1 MWSPAGT
8 GLRRDATARC
18 RVGALFA
25 FLLFSV
31 VGGALSYSSSAVVK
45 RAADVVIVVDG
56 GASDRPLRSR
66 GLYSAC
72 THHNNCTD
80 YYAVCNFT
88 LRICVCPG
96 GYRKNDYFC
105 MYMGGSPDNVGI
117 YQVTLVVAAVFMVV
131 VFSVFVA
138 CVVKRTCE
146 RSRDLAERMRE
157 LAADVY
163 TVPAEFEGL
172 ERPPSYTDIVKIDNM
187 VYGVPPP
194 DYSTVSPPP
203 NLEAAAPSL
212 PPRRMALS
220 ALLWQAAA
228 RRQAP
233 NAVQCSVA
241 HGDSG
246 GSGAT

>member
-1 MWSPAGT
+1 MLSPAGT
-8 GLRRDATARC
+8 GLCRDATACC
-18 RVGALFA
+18 RFGALFA
-25 FLLFSV
+25 FLLLPV
-31 VGGALSYSSSAVVK
+31 ISYSSGAVVK
-45 RAADVVIVVDG
+45 RAADIVIVVDG
-56 GASDRPLRSR
+56 AASDRPLRSR

-72 THHNNCTD
+72 THQNNCTD
-80 YYAVCNFT
+80 YNAVCNFT
-88 LRICVCPG
+88 LRICVCPR

-157 LAADVY
+157 LSADVY

-187 VYGVPPP
+187 KPVGTYCYVGTLGSAVETAI
-194 DYSTVSPPP
+194 SH
-203 NLEAAAPSL
+203 AL
-212 PPRRMALS
+212 PLK
-220 ALLWQAAA
+220 
-228 RRQAP
+228 
-233 NAVQCSVA
+233 
-241 HGDSG
+241 
-246 GSGAT
+246 

>member
-1 MWSPAGT
+1 MLSPAGT
-8 GLRRDATARC
+8 GLRRDATACWRF
-18 RVGALFA
+18 GALFA

-66 GLYSAC
+66 
-72 THHNNCTD
+72 
-80 YYAVCNFT
+80 
-88 LRICVCPG
+88 
-96 GYRKNDYFC
+96 
-105 MYMGGSPDNVGI
+105 GGSPDNVGI

-203 NLEAAAPSL
+203 DLEAAAPSL